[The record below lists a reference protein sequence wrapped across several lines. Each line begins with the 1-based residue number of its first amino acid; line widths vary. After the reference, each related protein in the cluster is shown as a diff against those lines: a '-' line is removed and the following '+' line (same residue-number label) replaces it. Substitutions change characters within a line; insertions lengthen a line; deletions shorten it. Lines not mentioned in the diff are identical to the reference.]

1 MLTQTL
7 GHIPGRGLIVDR
19 EHLPQARVAEEGL
32 PVVGVEFANL
42 PEVLHDRPQLDDRG
56 ERGRA
61 FDLWQ
66 HDPVDP
72 RADDCNEVAVA
83 ELGVGGIYPN
93 IEERL
98 ARQRQRRGHGIACGW
113 LLRGRDR
120 VFEVENDRIG
130 IERQCICHAPGMIAR
145 RKQKTA

>member
-1 MLTQTL
+1 MPDACAGCEDHVEVGEPTRRLDDRDKID
-7 GHIPGRGLIVDR
+7 GPGC
-19 EHLPQARVAEEGL
+19 RVSLA
-32 PVVGVEFANL
+32 F
-42 PEVLHDRPQLDDRG
+42 QLRQEPIDRG

-66 HDPVDP
+66 HDPFEP

-98 ARQRQRRGHGIACGW
+98 ARQRQRRGHGAACGR
-113 LLRGRDR
+113 LLGGRDR
-120 VFEVENDRIG
+120 ILEVENDRIG
-130 IERQCICHAPGMIAR
+130 IE
-145 RKQKTA
+145 